1 MKHPLSLLV
10 LLLLIGL
17 QVSEAQAQALRFDG
31 GPVAGLNAAQV
42 QGDDYTGFNKLGL
55 SGGAFID
62 VRNPDNYWGIRLE
75 MHYAEKGSRRG
86 GDPEVG
92 TTTIELRMNYI
103 DIPILL
109 DVNLGDYQVGF
120 GPYFG
125 RMIKAE
131 KWQRVSDTSSSLED
145 NLNTWDVGGQ
155 AYARA
160 PLGKS
165 TFFQARISGSALS
178 LKSDGPAIG
187 STFFGPRVRNI
198 ALHFGIGWSLR
209 GNQVQ
214 K

>member
-1 MKHPLSLLV
+1 MKPSLH
-10 LLLLIGL
+10 LLLLLAGL
-17 QVSEAQAQALRFDG
+17 TISSVAEAQALRFDG
-31 GPVAGLNAAQV
+31 GPVAGINAAQV

-62 VRNPDNYWGIRLE
+62 IRNPENYWGIRLE

-109 DVNLGDYQVGF
+109 DVNLGEYQVGV
-120 GPYFG
+120 GPYLG

-145 NLNTWDVGGQ
+145 QLNTWDVGGQ

-160 PLGKS
+160 PIGES
-165 TFFQARISGSALS
+165 AFFQARISGSALS
-178 LKSDGPAIG
+178 LKKDGPVLG
-187 STFFGPRVRNI
+187 GTPFGPRVRNV

-209 GNQVQ
+209 GN
-214 K
+214 

>member
-1 MKHPLSLLV
+1 MRFVALVLALSLAT
-10 LLLLIGL
+10 GL
-17 QVSEAQAQALRFDG
+17 SAQVLRFDG
-31 GPVAGLNAAQV
+31 GAVAGLNAAQV

-62 VRNPDNYWGIRLE
+62 IRNPNKFWGVRLE

-86 GDPEVG
+86 GDPELG

-109 DVNLGDYQVGF
+109 DVNLGDYQVGI

-125 RMIKAE
+125 RMLKAE

-145 NLNTWDVGGQ
+145 NLNTWDIGGQ
-155 AYARA
+155 VYARA
-160 PLGKS
+160 PLRET

-178 LKSDGPAIG
+178 LKKDGPALG
-187 STFFGPRVRNI
+187 GTPFGPRVRNV
-198 ALHFGIGWSLR
+198 ALHFGVGWSLR
-209 GNQVQ
+209 SAS

>member
-1 MKHPLSLLV
+1 MRTAF
-10 LLLLIGL
+10 LIVAL
-17 QVSEAQAQALRFDG
+17 TLASAVSAQALRFDG
-31 GPVAGLNAAQV
+31 GPVVGFNASQV

-62 VRNPDNYWGIRLE
+62 IRNPENYWGIRLE
-75 MHYAEKGSRRG
+75 MHYAEKGSRF

-92 TTTIELRMNYI
+92 NTTIELRMNYI

-109 DVNLGDYQVGF
+109 DVNLGDYQVGV
-120 GPYFG
+120 GPYLG

-145 NLNTWDVGGQ
+145 DLNTWDVGGQ

-178 LKSDGPAIG
+178 LKKDGPALG
-187 STFFGPRVRNI
+187 STPFGPRVRNI
-198 ALHFGIGWSLR
+198 SLHFGIGWSLR
-209 GNQVQ
+209 GDR
-214 K
+214 

>member
-1 MKHPLSLLV
+1 MRFAA
-10 LLLLIGL
+10 LLLGLLIMTSL
-17 QVSEAQAQALRFDG
+17 SWQFLRFDG
-31 GPVAGLNAAQV
+31 GPVAGVNASQV
-42 QGDDYTGFNKLGL
+42 QGDDFTGFNKLGL

-62 VRNPDNYWGIRLE
+62 IRNPKKYWGIRLE

-109 DVNLGDYQVGF
+109 DINLGDYQLGF
-120 GPYFG
+120 GPYLG

-131 KWQRVSDTSSSLED
+131 KWQRVSDTSSSLEED
-145 NLNTWDVGGQ
+145 LNTWDIGGQ

-160 PLGKS
+160 PLGES

-178 LKSDGPAIG
+178 LKKDGPALG
-187 STFFGPRVRNI
+187 GTPFGPRVRNVS
-198 ALHFGIGWSLR
+198 LHFGIGWSIR
-209 GNQVQ
+209 GNG
-214 K
+214 

>member
-1 MKHPLSLLV
+1 
-10 LLLLIGL
+10 
-17 QVSEAQAQALRFDG
+17 
-31 GPVAGLNAAQV
+31 
-42 QGDDYTGFNKLGL
+42 
-55 SGGAFID
+55 
-62 VRNPDNYWGIRLE
+62 

-120 GPYFG
+120 GPYLG

-145 NLNTWDVGGQ
+145 DLNTWDIGGQ

-160 PLGKS
+160 PLGES

-178 LKSDGPAIG
+178 LKKDGPAMG
-187 STFFGPRVRNI
+187 GTPFRPARAQCRPPLRHRLEHSRQRLTTAI
-198 ALHFGIGWSLR
+198 AKQPSPTTTTKNHRIR
-209 GNQVQ
+209 
-214 K
+214 

>member
-1 MKHPLSLLV
+1 MKHPQSLLL

-17 QVSEAQAQALRFDG
+17 QASELQAQALRFDG
-31 GPVAGLNAAQV
+31 GPVAGLNATQV

-62 VRNPDNYWGIRLE
+62 IRNPENYWGIRLE

-120 GPYFG
+120 GPYLG

-145 NLNTWDVGGQ
+145 DLNTWDIGGQ

-160 PLGKS
+160 PLGES

-187 STFFGPRVRNI
+187 STFFGPRVRNV

-209 GNQVQ
+209 GND
-214 K
+214 

>member
-1 MKHPLSLLV
+1 MDGMKASLH
-10 LLLLIGL
+10 LLLLLAGL
-17 QVSEAQAQALRFDG
+17 TVSSLAEAQALRFDG
-31 GPVAGLNAAQV
+31 GPVAGINAAQV
-42 QGDDYTGFNKLGL
+42 QGDEYTGFNKLGL

-62 VRNPDNYWGIRLE
+62 VRNPENYWGIRLE

-103 DIPILL
+103 DIPVLF
-109 DVNLGDYQVGF
+109 DVNLGNYQVGI

-145 NLNTWDVGGQ
+145 QLNTWDVGGQ

-160 PLGKS
+160 PIGKS
-165 TFFQARISGSALS
+165 AFFQARISGSALS
-178 LKSDGPAIG
+178 LKKDGPVLGA
-187 STFFGPRVRNI
+187 TPFGPRVRNVV
-198 ALHFGIGWSLR
+198 LHVGIGWSLR
-209 GNQVQ
+209 GND
-214 K
+214 

>member
-1 MKHPLSLLV
+1 MTG
-10 LLLLIGL
+10 I
-17 QVSEAQAQALRFDG
+17 
-31 GPVAGLNAAQV
+31 NASQV

-62 VRNPDNYWGIRLE
+62 IRNPENYWGIRLE

-86 GDPEVG
+86 GDPELG

-103 DIPILL
+103 DIPVLL

-131 KWQRVSDTSSSLED
+131 KWLRVSDTSSGIEED
-145 NLNTWDVGGQ
+145 LNLWDIGGQ
-155 AYARA
+155 AYAKL
-160 PLGKS
+160 PIGES

-178 LKSDGPAIG
+178 LKKDGPALG
-187 STFFGPRVRNI
+187 STPFGPRVRNVT
-198 ALHFGIGWSLR
+198 LHFGIGWSLR
-209 GNQVQ
+209 GTP
-214 K
+214 